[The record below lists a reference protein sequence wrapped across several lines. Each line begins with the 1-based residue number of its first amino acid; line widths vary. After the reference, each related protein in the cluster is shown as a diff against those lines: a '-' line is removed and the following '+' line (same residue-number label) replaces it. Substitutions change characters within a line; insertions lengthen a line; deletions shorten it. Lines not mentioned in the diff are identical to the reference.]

1 MTPQQFLELA
11 QKQLSAMERA
21 KNAVVKVGL
30 PGGEASTSK
39 AYKSDGQASAPTVL
53 EVGIWHE
60 YGTQFVPMRSFLRAP
75 FIEKQSDIKKLID
88 DQFKLVLE
96 KGLDVEI
103 ALGRVG
109 VGAVNIS
116 KGAFKSQGY
125 GQWPDIKQSTRDAK
139 GSSGILIDTG
149 LLRNSITW
157 VVE

>member
-1 MTPQQFLELA
+1 MTPTEVLALA
-11 QKQLSAMERA
+11 QKQLQAMERA
-21 KNAVVKVGL
+21 TKAVVKVGL
-30 PGGEASTSK
+30 PEGEAATSK
-39 AYKSDGQASAPTVL
+39 AYKSDGDKSAPTVL

-60 YGTQFVPMRSFLRAP
+60 YGTAHVPMRSFLRAP
-75 FIEKQSDIKKLID
+75 FLEKQSDLKKIID
-88 DQFKLVLE
+88 GQFKLVLE

-109 VGAVNIS
+109 VAATNIS
-116 KGAFKSQGY
+116 KGAFKTQGY
-125 GQWPDIKQSTRDAK
+125 GTWQDIEEATKKAK

>member
-1 MTPQQFLELA
+1 MTPKQVLELA
-11 QKQLSAMERA
+11 QKQLKAMERA

-30 PGGEASTSK
+30 PESSIATSK
-39 AYKSDGQASAPTVL
+39 AYKSDGDKTAPTVL

-75 FIEKQSDIKKLID
+75 FIEKQSDLKRVID
-88 DQFKLVLE
+88 GQFKLVLQ
-96 KGLDVEI
+96 KGLDVEV

-109 VGAVNIS
+109 LMARNIS
-116 KGAFKSQGY
+116 VGAFKTQGY
-125 GQWPDIKQSTRDAK
+125 GQWPDIQQSTKDAK

>member
-1 MTPQQFLELA
+1 MTPKQVLELA

-21 KNAVVKVGL
+21 TNAVVKVGL
-30 PGGEASTSK
+30 PESEAVTSK
-39 AYKSDGQASAPTVL
+39 AYQSDGQASAPTVL
-53 EVGIWHE
+53 DVGIWHE

-75 FIEKQSDIKKLID
+75 FLTKESDIRKVID
-88 DQFKLVLE
+88 GQFHLVLE

-109 VGAVNIS
+109 LAARNISVGA
-116 KGAFKSQGY
+116 FRSQGY
-125 GQWPDIKQSTRDAK
+125 GEWPDIKQSTKDAK

>member
-1 MTPQQFLELA
+1 MTPKQVLELA
-11 QKQLSAMERA
+11 QNQLKAMERA

-30 PGGEASTSK
+30 PEGETATSK
-39 AYKSDGQASAPTVL
+39 AYKSDGDKTAPTVL

-60 YGTQFVPMRSFLRAP
+60 YGTQFVPMRSFIRAP
-75 FIEKQSDIKKLID
+75 FIEKQAEMKKIID
-88 DQFKLVLE
+88 GQFRLVLE

-109 VGAVNIS
+109 VAGVNFS
-116 KGAFKSQGY
+116 REAFKTQGF
-125 GQWPDIKQSTRDAK
+125 GEWPDIKASTKKAK

>member
-1 MTPQQFLELA
+1 MTPKQVLELA
-11 QKQLSAMERA
+11 QNQLKAMERA

-30 PGGEASTSK
+30 PASEAATSK
-39 AYKSDGQASAPTVL
+39 AYQSDGDSSAPNVL

-75 FIEKQSDIKKLID
+75 FIEKQSDLKKVID
-88 DQFKLVLE
+88 GQFKLVLE

-109 VGAVNIS
+109 LMARNIS
-116 KGAFKSQGY
+116 VGAFKTQGY
-125 GQWPDIKQSTRDAK
+125 GQWPDIKQSTKDAK

>member
-1 MTPQQFLELA
+1 MTPADVLKLA
-11 QKQLSAMERA
+11 QKRLASMERA
-21 KNAVVKVGL
+21 TNAVVKVGL
-30 PGGEASTSK
+30 PEGESATSK
-39 AYKSDGQASAPTVL
+39 AYKSDGQSSAPTVL

-60 YGTQFVPMRSFLRAP
+60 YGTQFIPMRSFLRAP
-75 FIEKQSDIKKLID
+75 FLEKQADLKKIID
-88 DQFKLVLE
+88 GQFKLVLE

-109 VGAVNIS
+109 VAAVNIS
-116 KGAFKSQGY
+116 KGAFKTQGY
-125 GQWPDIKQSTRDAK
+125 GQWPDIKQSTKDAK

>member
-1 MTPQQFLELA
+1 MTPRDVLALA
-11 QKQLSAMERA
+11 QKQLAAMERA

-30 PGGEASTSK
+30 PASEAATSK
-39 AYKSDGQASAPTVL
+39 AYKSDGDKTAPTVL

-60 YGTQFVPMRSFLRAP
+60 YGTQFIPVRSFLRAP
-75 FIEKQSDIKKLID
+75 FIEKQADLKKIID
-88 DQFKLVLE
+88 GQFKLVLE
-96 KGLDVEI
+96 KGLDVEV

-109 VGAVNIS
+109 IGAVNIS
-116 KGAFKSQGY
+116 KAAFKNQGY
-125 GQWPDIKQSTRDAK
+125 GTWPDITAATKKAK